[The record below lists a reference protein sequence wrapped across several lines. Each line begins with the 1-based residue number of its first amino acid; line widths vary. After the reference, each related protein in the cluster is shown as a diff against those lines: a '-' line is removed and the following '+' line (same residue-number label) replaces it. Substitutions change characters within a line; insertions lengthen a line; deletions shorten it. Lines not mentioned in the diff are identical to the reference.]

1 MKTVL
6 TIKWIILVLFLA
18 GCSSTGSSK
27 MAADPNA
34 SGTIMIDETQ
44 VMVMVGGSYGKGS
57 VNVNGQTYPF
67 KIDGLKLGGV
77 GVHKLHITGNVYN
90 LKNVADI
97 EGTYFS
103 AEAALTVVK
112 GAGGFWMKNT
122 RGVSLHLKVSGE
134 GAALGLGMEGV
145 EIKLLN

>member
-27 MAADPNA
+27 MDVDPNA
-34 SGTIMIDETQ
+34 SGSLMIDETQ
-44 VMVMVGGSYGKGS
+44 VMVMVGGSFGTGS
-57 VNVNGQTYPF
+57 LNVEGQSYRF

-90 LKNVADI
+90 MNNVADFQ
-97 EGTYFS
+97 GTYFS

-122 RGVSLHLKVSGE
+122 KGVSLHLKVKSE
-134 GAALGLGMEGV
+134 GAALGLGAEGV
-145 EIKLLN
+145 KIKLLN